1 MQKAETKAKPV
12 TGKPF
17 LQSAFCLQHS
27 AFLLIALL
35 ALAVR
40 LPQLG
45 ERPMHTDEAVNAY
58 LAGELLAGEHYQYDP
73 HDRHGP
79 ALLELT
85 LPLVRLEGA
94 KTFADL
100 TESQLR
106 LVPVLVGS
114 TTVLLLGAAV
124 EIFGFIPCLVAA
136 LLFAGAT
143 LPVYYH
149 RYFIHETLF
158 VAACLG
164 LILAGG
170 RALRKNSPLTAA
182 FAGTSA
188 ALMLACKETAGLHFI
203 AMGLAIAIVWRQ
215 RKPCSI
221 PPVKIWLAGG
231 LGLLITAVLLFTWAG
246 QNWPALGDL
255 FRALPHLA
263 ARAGGEG
270 HEKPVWYYLVLLA
283 GGWSGAAILILAA
296 LGFSQAFRRPA
307 AGPKLFIA
315 VYAQLIL
322 AIYSAIPYKTPWLAL
337 NFWLP
342 ISLLA
347 GFAIERIWLANPN
360 PTVRAGILT
369 GCAALGLLIIHDT
382 RHWVFLQPADQKNP
396 YAYAHTSGD
405 LLRLPARLEDLAR
418 ENHLAHPRIA
428 VVAADPWPLPWYLR
442 KFSSAGYWQPDQA
455 PGDADFVITTTDV
468 SGLLAARLKDFH
480 PEFFGLRPNALLIL
494 WSPSK
499 IDSRHE

>member
-1 MQKAETKAKPV
+1 
-12 TGKPF
+12 
-17 LQSAFCLQHS
+17 
-27 AFLLIALL
+27 
-35 ALAVR
+35 
-40 LPQLG
+40 
-45 ERPMHTDEAVNAY
+45 
-58 LAGELLAGEHYQYDP
+58 
-73 HDRHGP
+73 
-79 ALLELT
+79 
-85 LPLVRLEGA
+85 
-94 KTFADL
+94 
-100 TESQLR
+100 
-106 LVPVLVGS
+106 
-114 TTVLLLGAAV
+114 
-124 EIFGFIPCLVAA
+124 
-136 LLFAGAT
+136 
-143 LPVYYH
+143 
-149 RYFIHETLF
+149 
-158 VAACLG
+158 
-164 LILAGG
+164 
-170 RALRKNSPLTAA
+170 
-182 FAGTSA
+182 
-188 ALMLACKETAGLHFI
+188 
-203 AMGLAIAIVWRQ
+203 VWRQ